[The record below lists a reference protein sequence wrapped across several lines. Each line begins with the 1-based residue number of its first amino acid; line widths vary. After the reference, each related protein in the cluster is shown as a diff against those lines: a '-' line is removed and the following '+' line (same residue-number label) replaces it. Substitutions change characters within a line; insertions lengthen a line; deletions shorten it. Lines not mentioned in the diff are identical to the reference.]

1 MLDDRGID
9 VHSLQG
15 QETCLHSVQTD
26 SEIESRSPSYS
37 VGIVWA
43 YCLGVKRPRR
53 EDNHSPPSSS
63 HVKNK
68 SYILHS
74 HTSLH
79 AVNRQNSRFS
89 ISASIYHE
97 AYSFVGYDAVWS
109 VRNKLSFYMN
119 VLFHS
124 SGCVR
129 ALMMEAADFTYFFQT
144 TRRHFQ
150 EEFFIASIGT
160 ASNPTYTVL
169 FESSRDGKET
179 SVDGKY

>member
-9 VHSLQG
+9 VQSLQG

-26 SEIESRSPSYS
+26 SESESRSLSYS
-37 VGIVWA
+37 VGILWVS
-43 YCLGVKRPRR
+43 CLGVKRPRR
-53 EDNHSPPSSS
+53 EDNHSPPSST
-63 HVKNK
+63 HVKNI

-79 AVNRQNSRFS
+79 GVNRHNSRFS

-109 VRNKLSFYMN
+109 GRNKLSFYTN

-124 SGCVR
+124 SGYVR
-129 ALMMEAADFTYFFQT
+129 ALTMEAAGFTKCQYNYFFQP

-150 EEFFIASIGT
+150 E
-160 ASNPTYTVL
+160 
-169 FESSRDGKET
+169 
-179 SVDGKY
+179 